1 MKNDKR
7 FLLFGFLVVAVA
19 MTVGMVFDYV
29 LPDVVLNLLGGEPG
43 VTLAFAGFAGA
54 AADETIQGT
63 VPATLE
69 KSKTDDPEKP
79 NVDKPSFSK
88 RLTKIFPSK
97 FPLDTVAREMPK
109 GKTDSDEYKYA
120 SVVARALGCT
130 VQTTMGAEVTSPNLA
145 EITLT
150 SAHMLSVDG
159 NLMLTNYNAMGPN
172 EAPVK
177 ASEGAIVS
185 SPLIL
190 HIVTIDRAASKIKV
204 FPVNANAVP
213 KLEAGQFMARVG
225 VAKDQLTAMSEDPV
239 SQPTYDSNYCQINMA
254 TVSEAYFQ
262 KLQEKEVEWGM
273 ADMQESAL
281 YDFRMQS
288 EMAMLFGAKRFFMDP
303 VTGKGKYLMD
313 GFIRK
318 VGHTITNADSS
329 AGVTEKFMNEALA
342 QIFDGN
348 NGSEA
353 RIMFYGSDFG
363 LSLSNNATFQKQLEA
378 GKTKIKFGITWNE
391 IETNQGLI
399 LAKKHDAFKLV
410 GYGNAAM
417 VIDPANFRRVE
428 QRPLT
433 VYDLDLEKSG
443 IQRSKDRRIDESFTL
458 EVTNPE
464 THGLILG

>member
-1 MKNDKR
+1 MKNNKR
-7 FLLFGFLVVAVA
+7 FLLHGFLVVAVA
-19 MTVGMVFDYV
+19 MAVGMVFDHI
-29 LPDVVLNLLGGEPG
+29 LPDVVVNLLGSESGI
-43 VTLAFAGFAGA
+43 TMAFAGFVGA
-54 AADETIQGT
+54 TADETIQGT

-69 KSKTDDPEKP
+69 NSKTDDPQKP
-79 NVDKPSFSK
+79 DVDKPSFSK

-97 FPLDTVAREMPK
+97 FPLDTVARELPK
-109 GKTDSDEYKYA
+109 GKTDSDEYRYA

-130 VQTTMGAEVTSPNLA
+130 VKTTITEAESPNLA

-159 NLMLTNYNAMGPN
+159 NLMLTNYNATGPD
-172 EAPVK
+172 AKAVK
-177 ASEGAIVS
+177 VSEGAIAS
-185 SPLIL
+185 LPLIL
-190 HIVTIDRAASKIKV
+190 HIVTIDRAASKVKV
-204 FPVNANAVP
+204 FPVNASAVP
-213 KLEAGQFMARVG
+213 ALEAGQFLARVG
-225 VAKDQLTAMSEDPV
+225 VAKDQLTAKSEDPI

-262 KLQEKEVEWGM
+262 KLQEKETEWGM

-288 EMAMLFGAKRFFMDP
+288 EMAMLFGSKRFFMDP
-303 VTGKGKYLMD
+303 VTGKGKYMMD
-313 GFIRK
+313 GFVRK
-318 VGHTITNADSS
+318 VGHTITNGDSS
-329 AGVTEKFMNEALA
+329 AGVTEKFMNGALA

-353 RIMFYGSDFG
+353 RLMFYGSDFG

-378 GKTKIKFGITWNE
+378 GKTKVKFGITWNE
-391 IETNQGLI
+391 IETNQGLV

-417 VIDPANFRRVE
+417 VIDPANFRRIE

-464 THGLILG
+464 THGLIIG

>member
-1 MKNDKR
+1 MRKNNSMLWR
-7 FLLFGFLVVAVA
+7 SLLVVAIA
-19 MTVGMVFDYV
+19 MAVGMVFDHL
-29 LPDVVLNLLGGEPG
+29 LPDVVINLLGGEPG
-43 VTLAFAGFAGA
+43 VITAFAFVGA
-54 AADETIQGT
+54 TAENTIQGT

-69 KSKTDDPEKP
+69 NSETDDPKKP
-79 NVDKPSFSK
+79 NVDKPTISK

-97 FPLDTVAREMPK
+97 FPLDTITREMPK
-109 GKTDSDEYKYA
+109 GKTNSDEYRYP
-120 SVVARALGCT
+120 SVVARAVGCT
-130 VQTTMGAEVTSPNLA
+130 LKANLEAPVAAPELA
-145 EITLT
+145 ELSLT

-159 NLMLTNYNAMGPN
+159 NLMLSNYNAVGPN
-172 EAPVK
+172 EDAVK
-177 ASEGAIVS
+177 VEGLAS

-190 HIVTIDRAASKIKV
+190 HIVAVDRAANKVKV
-204 FPVNANAVP
+204 FPVNAKSVP
-213 KLEAGQFMARVG
+213 ALVAGQFLARVG

-254 TVSEAYFQ
+254 TISEAFFQ
-262 KLQEKEVEWGM
+262 KLQEKETEWGM

-281 YDFRMQS
+281 YDFRLQS
-288 EMAMLFGAKRFFMDP
+288 EMALLFGAKRFFMDP
-303 VTGKGKYLMD
+303 VTGKGKYMMD

-318 VGHTITNADSS
+318 VGHTITNPNSE
-329 AGVTEKFMNEALA
+329 AGVTEKFMNNALA
-342 QIFDGN
+342 EIFDGN

-363 LSLSNNATFQKQLEA
+363 LSLSANATFQKQLEA
-378 GKTKIKFGITWNE
+378 GKTKVKFGITWNE
-391 IETNQGLI
+391 IETNQGVV
-399 LAKKHDAFKLV
+399 LAKKHDAFKLI

-417 VIDPANFRRVE
+417 VIDPANFRRIE

-433 VYDLDLEKSG
+433 VYDLDLEAAG